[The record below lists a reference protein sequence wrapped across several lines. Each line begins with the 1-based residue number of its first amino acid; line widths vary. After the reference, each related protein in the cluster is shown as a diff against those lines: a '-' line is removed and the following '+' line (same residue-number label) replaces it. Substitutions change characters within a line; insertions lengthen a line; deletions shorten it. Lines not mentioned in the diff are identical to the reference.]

1 MKVFDNNKNS
11 LKTLNIKPFNS
22 EREIQSLV
30 EKNTEEIFNLEFIK
44 SEVSVSSYRI
54 DSLCYDNESNSF
66 IIIEYKKG
74 SSYSVIDQGYTYLQL
89 LLNNKSDFLLI
100 LSQHLDKVLNKD
112 DVDWSQSKILF
123 ISQSFNSYQ
132 KDSVNFK
139 DLPFELWTIERF
151 SNNFVALNQH
161 NPSSNESIGS
171 LKQNKSNSII
181 KEVSKEVRVYDE
193 FYHSDKLDPKSKEAW
208 KVFRDKLLEIDGVS
222 TKIIRLYIKFEFR
235 GYGLCYCGFTK
246 NKVNIGFVRGNIKTD
261 GSKSKNFF
269 DIDDPKSIVKEQSWT
284 YKNGVVG
291 NDYKLQLDK
300 NSDIDYL
307 VFLVNQKIK
316 NINNNFK

>member
-11 LKTLNIKPFNS
+11 LKTVTIKPFNS
-22 EREIQSLV
+22 ELEIQSLV

-44 SEVSVSSYRI
+44 SEVSVGSYRI

-66 IIIEYKKG
+66 VIIEYKKG

-181 KEVSKEVRVYDE
+181 
-193 FYHSDKLDPKSKEAW
+193 
-208 KVFRDKLLEIDGVS
+208 
-222 TKIIRLYIKFEFR
+222 
-235 GYGLCYCGFTK
+235 
-246 NKVNIGFVRGNIKTD
+246 N
-261 GSKSKNFF
+261 
-269 DIDDPKSIVKEQSWT
+269 
-284 YKNGVVG
+284 
-291 NDYKLQLDK
+291 
-300 NSDIDYL
+300 
-307 VFLVNQKIK
+307 
-316 NINNNFK
+316 